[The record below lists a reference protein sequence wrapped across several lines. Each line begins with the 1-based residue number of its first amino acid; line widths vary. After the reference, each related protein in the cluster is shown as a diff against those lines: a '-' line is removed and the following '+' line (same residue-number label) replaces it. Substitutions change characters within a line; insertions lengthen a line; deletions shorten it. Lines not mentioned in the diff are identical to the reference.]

1 MEYDSPA
8 EHDEDHVLLHPAG
21 RNPSPC
27 GELDTPDLH
36 LIVLEQ
42 HGRVEAI
49 WPGRY
54 TAEIESHE
62 THDADPST

>member
-1 MEYDSPA
+1 MI
-8 EHDEDHVLLHPAG
+8 H
-21 RNPSPC
+21 N
-27 GELDTPDLH
+27 PDLH

-62 THDADPST
+62 THDAAPST